1 MGKFIIEMDYHEDRQ
16 EIDML
21 MNCKD
26 AYTALWDINALVR
39 HKMKTEELT
48 EEQEKFYEQICE
60 ITVTPLEYY
69 Y

>member
-1 MGKFIIEMDYHEDRQ
+1 
-16 EIDML
+16 ML